1 MAARKRF
8 TEEQIIAVLKAADA
22 GMKTAELCRIHNV
35 SDATFYK
42 WKAKYAGMEVSDLR
56 RMRGLEDE
64 NRRLKQIVANQALDL
79 EALKALTSKNYLSP
93 KSNGTPS

>member
-8 TEEQIIAVLKAADA
+8 TEEQIIAVLREANA
-22 GMKTAELCRIHNV
+22 GMPTAELCRKHNV
-35 SDATFYK
+35 SDATVYK

-79 EALKALTSKNYLSP
+79 EALKALTSKNFLSP
-93 KSNGTPS
+93 K